1 MELSG
6 GKEEGTWSAHSRDF
20 APLQICPKKLKRVT
34 EIEVRLLAAWRGKRM
49 TISMVPPET
58 VWKAALGELEMQM
71 TRATFTTWLQGTR
84 ALSFAGDEFVIGVR
98 NDFAKDWLE
107 NRLYDLIA
115 RTLSGVINRLV
126 TVRFV
131 VWSEE
136 IIAPTTAMVNQ
147 NGRAAVVPSP
157 SRDTTANGRRD
168 DESRGIDEN
177 SLNRRYTFSTF
188 IVGANNRLA
197 HAAALSVAENPGQT
211 YNPLFI
217 YGGVGLGKTHL
228 LHAIGHRCR
237 QDGYRVRYISAE
249 TFTNDLVMAI
259 RTKQTPEFRE
269 RYRTVDVLLIDDI
282 QFIAGKEGTQDEF
295 FHTFNDLH
303 SHGKQVIIS
312 SDRPP
317 KSLATLE
324 ERLLSRF
331 EWGLTADVQPP
342 DEETRRA
349 ILLAKAEDL
358 NCFVPDDVIEFIA
371 HNSRQNIR
379 ELEGALNKVVAY
391 ANLTNRRIDLD
402 LVNMA
407 LADTLRRPERIS
419 VEQIIDIVCRYYN
432 VTLDAITS
440 SSRKSTIAH
449 PRQVAMYLART
460 ETDAS
465 LPQIGAQMGPRD
477 HTTIL
482 HGSEKIKALVDTD
495 PQLRRDLLEIKAML
509 YERAAVITH

>member
-1 MELSG
+1 MNTVTLS
-6 GKEEGTWSAHSRDF
+6 
-20 APLQICPKKLKRVT
+20 
-34 EIEVRLLAAWRGKRM
+34 
-49 TISMVPPET
+49 PET

-84 ALSFAGDEFVIGVR
+84 ALAWADGEFVIGVR

-107 NRLYDLIA
+107 GRLYDLIV
-115 RTLSGVINRLV
+115 RTLSSVIGQPARA
-126 TVRFV
+126 RFV
-131 VWSEE
+131 VWTDE
-136 IIAPTTAMVNQ
+136 IIAPKTTLANG
-147 NGRAAVVPSP
+147 NGRAEVVPLSP
-157 SRDTTANGRRD
+157 RETARNGHFG
-168 DESRGIDEN
+168 ESNGAADEN
-177 SLNRRYTFSTF
+177 GTLNRRYTFPAF
-188 IVGANNRLA
+188 VVGPNNRLA

-303 SHGKQVIIS
+303 SHGKQVVIS
-312 SDRPP
+312 SDRSP

-331 EWGLTADVQPP
+331 EWGLTADIQAPE
-342 DEETRRA
+342 EETRRA
-349 ILLAKAEDL
+349 ILLAKADEL
-358 NCFVPDDVIEFIA
+358 GCPVPAGVIEFIA
-371 HNSRQNIR
+371 HQVRQNIR
-379 ELEGALNKVVAY
+379 ELEGALNKVIAY
-391 ANLTNRRIDLD
+391 AQLTGEPIDQT
-402 LVNMA
+402 LVNRA
-407 LADTLRRPERIS
+407 LADTLRRAER
-419 VEQIIDIVCRYYN
+419 VTVDQVIDIIGRYYN
-432 VTLDAITS
+432 VTYEALSS
-440 SSRKSTIAH
+440 SSRKSTIAY

-460 ETDAS
+460 ETEAS
-465 LPQIGAQMGPRD
+465 LPQIGVLLGNRD

-482 HGSEKIKALVDTD
+482 HGYEKIAGLIDID
-495 PQLRRDLLEIKAML
+495 PQLRRDVMEIKAML
-509 YERAAVITH
+509 YEPATTH

>member
-1 MELSG
+1 MQT
-6 GKEEGTWSAHSRDF
+6 GT
-20 APLQICPKKLKRVT
+20 VT
-34 EIEVRLLAAWRGKRM
+34 PDTA
-49 TISMVPPET
+49 
-58 VWKAALGELEMQM
+58 WKAALGELEMQM
-71 TRATFTTWLQGTR
+71 TRATFNTWLQGTR
-84 ALSFAGDEFVIGVR
+84 ALSCVDDEFVIGVR

-107 NRLYDLIA
+107 NRLYDVIA
-115 RTLSGVINRLV
+115 RTLSNVIGRRV

-131 VWSEE
+131 VWSDE
-136 IIAPTTAMVNQ
+136 IIAPNLAMVNG
-147 NGRAAVVPSP
+147 NGRAEMLPAPAP
-157 SRDTTANGRRD
+157 ATNGYANGHARRD
-168 DESRGIDEN
+168 AEPTTDEPA
-177 SLNRRYTFSTF
+177 LNRRNTFSTF
-188 IVGANNRLA
+188 IVGPNNRLA

-237 QDGYRVRYISAE
+237 QDGYNVRYISAE

-259 RTKQTPEFRE
+259 RTKTTPDFRE

-349 ILLAKAEDL
+349 ILLAKAEEL
-358 NCFVPDDVIEFIA
+358 NCYVPDKVIEFIA

-391 ANLTNRRIDLD
+391 ANLTGRPIDLD

-407 LADTLRRPERIS
+407 LADSLRRPERIS
-419 VEQIIDIVCRYYN
+419 VEQIIDTVARYYN
-432 VTLDAITS
+432 VSGDVLIS
-440 SSRKSTIAH
+440 SSRKSTIAR
-449 PRQVAMYLART
+449 PRQVVMYLART

-465 LPQIGAQMGPRD
+465 LPQIGAQLGPRD
-477 HTTIL
+477 HTTVL
-482 HGSEKIKALVDTD
+482 HGYEKIAGLVDTE

>member
-1 MELSG
+1 
-6 GKEEGTWSAHSRDF
+6 
-20 APLQICPKKLKRVT
+20 
-34 EIEVRLLAAWRGKRM
+34 M
-49 TISMVPPET
+49 TVSTLPPET
-58 VWKAALGELEMQM
+58 VWKATLGELEMQM

-84 ALSFAGDEFVIGVR
+84 ALSFAGDEFVVGVR

-115 RTLSGVINRLV
+115 RTLAGVAERPV

-136 IIAPTTAMVNQ
+136 IIAPQTAMVSR
-147 NGRAAVVPSP
+147 NGRAEVVA
-157 SRDTTANGRRD
+157 TAPAEVAAGRRD
-168 DESRGIDEN
+168 EGARDSTEN
-177 SLNRRYTFSTF
+177 GLNRRYTFSNF

-197 HAAALSVAENPGQT
+197 YAAALSVAENPGQT

-282 QFIAGKEGTQDEF
+282 QFISGKEGTQDEF
-295 FHTFNDLH
+295 FHTFDDLH
-303 SHGKQVIIS
+303 SYGKQVIIS
-312 SDRPP
+312 SDRSP
-317 KSLATLE
+317 KSLAALE

-358 NCFVPDDVIEFIA
+358 NCYVPDNVIEFIA

-379 ELEGALNKVVAY
+379 ELEGALNKVMAY
-391 ANLTNRRIDLD
+391 ANLTSRPIDLE

-407 LADTLRRPERIS
+407 LADTMRRPERIS

-432 VTLDAITS
+432 VTVDALIS
-440 SSRKSTIAH
+440 SSRKSTIAY

-477 HTTIL
+477 HTTVL
-482 HGSEKIKALVDTD
+482 HGSEKIKTLVDTD

>member
-1 MELSG
+1 MSIGTLS
-6 GKEEGTWSAHSRDF
+6 
-20 APLQICPKKLKRVT
+20 
-34 EIEVRLLAAWRGKRM
+34 
-49 TISMVPPET
+49 PET

-84 ALSFAGDEFVIGVR
+84 ALSWAGDEFVIGVR

-115 RTLSGVINRLV
+115 RTLSSIVDRRV
-126 TVRFV
+126 DVRFV
-131 VWSEE
+131 VWSDE
-136 IIAPTTAMVNQ
+136 IIAPETSMVNG
-147 NGRAAVVPSP
+147 NGRAEMVAAPP
-157 SRDTTANGRRD
+157 REMNGNGRANGSHGQ
-168 DESRGIDEN
+168 ETAEN
-177 SLNRRYTFSTF
+177 GETALNRRYTFSTF
-188 IVGANNRLA
+188 IVGPNNRLA
-197 HAAALSVAENPGQT
+197 HAAALSVAENPGRT

-237 QDGYRVRYISAE
+237 RDGYYVRYISAE

-349 ILLAKAEDL
+349 ILLTKAEEL
-358 NCFVPDDVIEFIA
+358 NCYVPDKVVEFIA

-391 ANLTNRRIDLD
+391 ANLTGRPIDLD
-402 LVNMA
+402 LVNLA

-432 VTLDAITS
+432 VTPEAIIS
-440 SSRKSTIAH
+440 SSRKSGIAH

-460 ETDAS
+460 ETEAS
-465 LPQIGAQMGPRD
+465 LPQIGAQLGPRD
-477 HTTIL
+477 HTTVL
-482 HGSEKIKALVDTD
+482 HGYEKITTLVDTD

>member
-1 MELSG
+1 MITGNLS
-6 GKEEGTWSAHSRDF
+6 
-20 APLQICPKKLKRVT
+20 
-34 EIEVRLLAAWRGKRM
+34 
-49 TISMVPPET
+49 PET

-84 ALSFAGDEFVIGVR
+84 ALSCADDEFVIGVR

-115 RTLSGVINRLV
+115 RTLSGVMNRPV
-126 TVRFV
+126 DVRFV
-131 VWSEE
+131 VWSDE
-136 IIAPTTAMVNQ
+136 IIAPKTAMVSQ
-147 NGRAAVVPSP
+147 NGRAQVVATPHHEP
-157 SRDTTANGRRD
+157 NGNGRR
-168 DESRGIDEN
+168 ESEPASEES

-237 QDGYRVRYISAE
+237 QDGYHVRYISAE

-349 ILLAKAEDL
+349 ILLAKAEEL
-358 NCFVPDDVIEFIA
+358 NCYVPDNVIEFIA

-379 ELEGALNKVVAY
+379 ELEGALNKAVAY
-391 ANLTNRRIDLD
+391 ANLTDRPIDLE

-407 LADTLRRPERIS
+407 LADSLRRPERIS

-432 VTLDAITS
+432 VTWDAITS

-482 HGSEKIKALVDTD
+482 HGSEKIRGLVDTD

>member
-1 MELSG
+1 MNTGNLS
-6 GKEEGTWSAHSRDF
+6 
-20 APLQICPKKLKRVT
+20 
-34 EIEVRLLAAWRGKRM
+34 
-49 TISMVPPET
+49 PET

-84 ALSFAGDEFVIGVR
+84 ALSCVDNEFVIGVR

-107 NRLYDLIA
+107 NRLYDLIV
-115 RTLSGVINRLV
+115 RTVSGVMNHPV
-126 TVRFV
+126 DVRFV
-131 VWSEE
+131 VWSDE
-136 IIAPTTAMVNQ
+136 IIAPKTAMVSQ
-147 NGRAAVVPSP
+147 NGRAEVVPTLTSENA
-157 SRDTTANGRRD
+157 ANGRYQSD
-168 DESRGIDEN
+168 ASTEEST
-177 SLNRRYTFSTF
+177 LNRRYTFSTF

-249 TFTNDLVMAI
+249 TFTNDLVMSI
-259 RTKQTPEFRE
+259 RTKTTPDFRE

-358 NCFVPDDVIEFIA
+358 NCYVPDNVIEFIA

-379 ELEGALNKVVAY
+379 ELEGALNKAVAY
-391 ANLTNRRIDLD
+391 ANLTDRPIDLD
-402 LVNMA
+402 LVNLA

-419 VEQIIDIVCRYYN
+419 VDQIIDIVCRYYN
-432 VTLDAITS
+432 VTPDAITS
-440 SSRKSTIAH
+440 SSRKSTITH

-482 HGSEKIKALVDTD
+482 HGSEKIKALVDTN

>member
-1 MELSG
+1 MNTVILS
-6 GKEEGTWSAHSRDF
+6 
-20 APLQICPKKLKRVT
+20 
-34 EIEVRLLAAWRGKRM
+34 
-49 TISMVPPET
+49 PET

-84 ALSFAGDEFVIGVR
+84 ALAWADGEFVIGVR

-107 NRLYDLIA
+107 GRLYDLIA
-115 RTLSGVINRLV
+115 RTLSSVVGQPTRA
-126 TVRFV
+126 RFV
-131 VWSEE
+131 VWTDE
-136 IIAPTTAMVNQ
+136 IIAPKTTLANG
-147 NGRAAVVPSP
+147 NGRAEVVPVP
-157 SRDTTANGRRD
+157 AREPARNGHVG
-168 DESRGIDEN
+168 ESNGAADEN
-177 SLNRRYTFSTF
+177 GTLNRRYTFPAF
-188 IVGANNRLA
+188 VVGPNNRLA

-303 SHGKQVIIS
+303 SHGKQVVIS
-312 SDRPP
+312 SDRSP

-331 EWGLTADVQPP
+331 EWGLTADIQPP
-342 DEETRRA
+342 EEETRRA
-349 ILLAKAEDL
+349 ILLAKADEL
-358 NCFVPDDVIEFIA
+358 GCPVPAGVIEFIA
-371 HNSRQNIR
+371 HQVRQNIR
-379 ELEGALNKVVAY
+379 ELEGALNKVIAY
-391 ANLTNRRIDLD
+391 AQLTGDSIDQT
-402 LVNMA
+402 LVNRA
-407 LADTLRRPERIS
+407 LADTLRRAERLT
-419 VEQIIDIVCRYYN
+419 VNQIIDVIGRYYN
-432 VTLDAITS
+432 VTYEALSS
-440 SSRKSTIAH
+440 SSRKSTIAY

-460 ETDAS
+460 ETEAS
-465 LPQIGAQMGPRD
+465 LPQIGVLLGNRD

-482 HGSEKIKALVDTD
+482 HGYEKIAGLIDID
-495 PQLRRDLLEIKAML
+495 PQLRRDVMEIKAML
-509 YERAAVITH
+509 YEPAAA

>member
-1 MELSG
+1 MNTGILS
-6 GKEEGTWSAHSRDF
+6 
-20 APLQICPKKLKRVT
+20 
-34 EIEVRLLAAWRGKRM
+34 
-49 TISMVPPET
+49 PET

-84 ALSFAGDEFVIGVR
+84 ALSCVDGEFVIGVR

-115 RTLSGVINRLV
+115 RTLSGVMNRPV
-126 TVRFV
+126 DVRFV
-131 VWSEE
+131 VWSDE
-136 IIAPTTAMVNQ
+136 IIAPKTAMVSQ
-147 NGRAAVVPSP
+147 NGRAEVIPTLSNEPS
-157 SRDTTANGRRD
+157 SNGRREPD
-168 DESRGIDEN
+168 TSEEST
-177 SLNRRYTFSTF
+177 LNRRYTFSTF

-259 RTKQTPEFRE
+259 RTKTTPEFRE

-358 NCFVPDDVIEFIA
+358 NCYVPDDVIEFIA

-391 ANLTNRRIDLD
+391 AHLTGRPIDLE
-402 LVNMA
+402 LVNLA

-419 VEQIIDIVCRYYN
+419 VDQIIDIVCRYYN
-432 VTLDAITS
+432 VTPEAITS

-482 HGSEKIKALVDTD
+482 HGSEKIRGLVDTD